1 MIVSHSQAPDCLT
14 VGGQRCKIKHML
26 LIELLFV
33 QEKEWFL
40 VAIENLCSHGQFL
53 FAVCCLYPEAPHSQ
67 PLSLPFL
74 LLVSVL
80 INRQTPL
87 NLYHSSSN
95 ISFCYT

>member
-33 QEKEWFL
+33 QENGWFL

-53 FAVCCLYPEAPHSQ
+53 FAVCCLHPEAPH
-67 PLSLPFL
+67 
-74 LLVSVL
+74 
-80 INRQTPL
+80 
-87 NLYHSSSN
+87 
-95 ISFCYT
+95 